1 MSDAWTDAS
10 RAQAFWFLCIP
21 LRALIATLAVVTPP
35 GSRERHAVALL
46 LLGLGCS
53 QMFLYLTNGRPSAP
67 EGGGDTWW
75 APVRVLFGSVF
86 LASAA
91 VAYRGPTDA
100 WRYFPYADPVLGA
113 LVWMMARPGA
123 GDTGG
128 VQP

>member
-10 RAQAFWFLCIP
+10 RTRAFWFLCIP

-35 GSRERHAVALL
+35 GSYERRAVALL
-46 LLGLGCS
+46 LLGLGSS
-53 QMFLYLTNGRPSAP
+53 QLFLYLSNERPNAP

-100 WRYFPYADPVLGA
+100 WRYLPYADPLIGA
-113 LVWMMARPGA
+113 LAWMIARPGA